1 MADLPA
7 ELANLP
13 PPALVETISYEA
25 RYAEL
30 RARLVEIFT
39 AAGIDYDV
47 AALETDPA
55 QILLQVSAYQDVL
68 LRQRIN
74 EAIRSWFLAYA
85 TGGDLDVLAQWYD
98 VARLLDESDAALK
111 RRVVL
116 AIQGRSTGG
125 TEARYRAIALGA
137 DVRVADAAV
146 YTVGRNPTVHVAV
159 FATDNSGVAD
169 AALLAKV
176 DAALQAPDVRMVND
190 TIVVASAAQ
199 QIVNVSA
206 SVWLLPSASESVLAL
221 METNLRAAWARDM
234 LLGRDLTRSWLLA
247 QLQIDGVQRI
257 ELVAPS
263 ADIEVPFNKAGA
275 LGSVTLTK
283 IGRAY

>member
-1 MADLPA
+1 M
-7 ELANLP
+7 
-13 PPALVETISYEA
+13 
-25 RYAEL
+25 
-30 RARLVEIFT
+30 
-39 AAGIDYDV
+39 
-47 AALETDPA
+47 
-55 QILLQVSAYQDVL
+55 
-68 LRQRIN
+68 
-74 EAIRSWFLAYA
+74 
-85 TGGDLDVLAQWYD
+85 
-98 VARLLDESDAALK
+98 
-111 RRVVL
+111 
-116 AIQGRSTGG
+116 
-125 TEARYRAIALGA
+125 
-137 DVRVADAAV
+137 
-146 YTVGRNPTVHVAV
+146 AV